1 MIEFKDN
8 INVMF
13 LYYNQFGACAYLAF
27 GTDCAIPLQKYYI
40 FRNLTSQNDKN
51 STLFVLALY

>member
-13 LYYNQFGACAYLAF
+13 LYYNHFGECTYLILGTGRAF
-27 GTDCAIPLQKYYI
+27 PLQKYYI
-40 FRNLTSQNDKN
+40 FMNLTSQNDKK
-51 STLFVLALY
+51 STHFILT